1 MNTPRIML
9 NNRKRFLFSAALAAV
24 LLLLAGGANA
34 LAATNTVRC
43 VPKTS
48 ISTVC
53 TSGAGE
59 SYIQDA
65 VSNAKSGD
73 VILVGPGYYNEWVYV
88 NVSNLCIFGAQAGKD
103 ARNRHES
110 GKESIVDASPGA
122 YGYANGAAFYIEGD
136 NVVID
141 GFTIQGGN
149 EDAGDNGSGIYVDA
163 TEPVQILNNIIQNNA
178 IGLYLYD
185 TQYALVEYN
194 LFQNNNNGNAGWDVS
209 NFDGQSGIGIGE
221 YEGGSGITITKNAFE
236 GNLGA
241 AMWLLNAGNSEISKN
256 TSEKDGSF
264 LGSSYC
270 DSIYFEHNQGK
281 DFGAQGVQ
289 QVWGT
294 AADAAIDVTY
304 YNYGLQINDNVLD
317 KGRVAGYNGIAFSTI
332 FGVYTGEYVCEY
344 CQVSDNTVTH
354 FAANGIV
361 AEPYGSDATLEYSM
375 ISHNDVEDNGKDGI
389 LIGNAPH
396 NYYNAVSDNK
406 AEGNGRNDCADDTA
420 NDFTAGTYN
429 TWFNN
434 IGTYSYPEGLCAQSG
449 WWH

>member
-1 MNTPRIML
+1 ML
-9 NNRKRFLFSAALAAV
+9 SNRKRFLFSAALAAV
-24 LLLLAGGANA
+24 LLLLAGGGKA
-34 LAATNTVRC
+34 LATTNTVWC
-43 VPKTS
+43 VPDTS
-48 ISTVC
+48 ISTAC
-53 TSGAGE
+53 ASGAGQ

-65 VSNAKSGD
+65 VSSAISGD
-73 VILVGPGYYNEWVYV
+73 VILVGPGYYNETVYV
-88 NVSNLCIFGAQAGKD
+88 NVSNLYIFGAQAGKD

-110 GKESIVDASPGA
+110 WKESIVDASSGA

-149 EDAGDNGSGIYVDA
+149 EDAGDNGSGIYVNA
-163 TEPVQILNNIIQNNA
+163 TEPVQILNNIIHNNA
-178 IGLYLYD
+178 IGLYLYN

-194 LFQNNNNGNAGWDVS
+194 LFKNNNNGNAGWNVS

-241 AMWLLNAGNSEISKN
+241 AMWLLNAGNTEISKN

-281 DFGAQGVQ
+281 DFGAEGVQ
-289 QVWGT
+289 QVWAT

-317 KGRVAGYNGIAFSTI
+317 KGKVAGYNGIAFSTI
-332 FGVYTGEYVCEY
+332 LGVYTGKYVCEY
-344 CQVSDNTVTH
+344 CQVSDNTVTR
-354 FAANGIV
+354 FAGSGIV
-361 AEPYGSDATLEYSM
+361 AEHSGSDATLEYSM
-375 ISHNDVEDNGKDGI
+375 ISHNDVEDNGNEGI
-389 LIGNAPH
+389 AIRNAPG
-396 NYYNAVSDNK
+396 NGMNAVFDNK
-406 AEGNGRNDCADDTA
+406 AKGNGSYDCIDKTEKGL
-420 NDFTAGTYN
+420 TAGTYN

-434 IGTYSYPEGLCAQSG
+434 IGTFSYPNGLCTQSG